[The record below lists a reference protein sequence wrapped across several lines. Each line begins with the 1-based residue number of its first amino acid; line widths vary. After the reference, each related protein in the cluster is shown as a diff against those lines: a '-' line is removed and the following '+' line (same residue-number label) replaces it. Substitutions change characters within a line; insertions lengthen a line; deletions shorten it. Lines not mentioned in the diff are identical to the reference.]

1 MKKRGVSF
9 LLAAVMLLGMI
20 PASFATETAPAKVE
34 PKVIFDYNCD
44 SLTGSIATAKSNKAP
59 AYYFADSKT
68 AGVEAG
74 TVVAGSDGSAEGY
87 STLNFSFNMPDPSF
101 SLEVDMKID
110 SLMTP
115 SGSAA

>member
-1 MKKRGVSF
+1 MKKRGICL

-44 SLTGSIATAKSNKAP
+44 SLTGNVATAKSNKYP

-68 AGVEAG
+68 AGVEPG
-74 TVVAGSDGSAEGY
+74 TIVAGSDGSAEGY
-87 STLNFSFNMPDPSF
+87 STLNFGFNLPYPSL
-101 SLEVDMKID
+101 SL
-110 SLMTP
+110 
-115 SGSAA
+115 